1 VLQTTFTIQKV
12 KHHFALTIFKD
23 SLTSAVSPD
32 CDIKIYIVFLF
43 GRNVSYKNSL
53 DTFTS
58 VFIPDKLSNQFLP
71 TIQAK

>member
-12 KHHFALTIFKD
+12 KHHLAFTIFKD
-23 SLTSAVSPD
+23 SLTSAVSQD
-32 CDIKIYIVFLF
+32 CDIKIYKVFLH

-58 VFIPDKLSNQFLP
+58 VFIHDKLSNQFFP